1 MTGMHATI
9 TKTKCSSCYIDS
21 ESDVTVMLI
30 PMTSQISVG
39 RNHASE
45 SLLGTLMSQG
55 GKRVWGK

>member
-21 ESDVTVMLI
+21 ESDVTVMLM

-39 RNHASE
+39 KK
-45 SLLGTLMSQG
+45 TC
-55 GKRVWGK
+55 KRVTSWNFDVTGWEESVG